1 MDSLMEIK
9 NWLEEFQKVYKII
22 DLYPHNIFSTDP
34 EKTLEKLK
42 SEDDYKDSKVWI
54 EIGTWSIEE
63 MTLILVF
70 CRDYS
75 GVSILSN
82 KDYDYTYYHYRYL
95 YGKTIKNYL
104 YKTSWDLLNDS
115 CNRGADVCNI
125 ALRINEDDFPK
136 FWKDFLE
143 FCSEWK
149 FMFQLSEDK
158 WFKINMT

>member
-1 MDSLMEIK
+1 MDNLMETK
-9 NWLEEFQKVYKII
+9 NWLEEFQKVYKIV

-42 SEDDYKDSKVWI
+42 LEDDYKDSKVWI

-70 CRDYS
+70 CRDYL

-82 KDYDYTYYHYRYL
+82 KDYNYTYYYYRYL
-95 YGKTIKNYL
+95 YERTAKDYL
-104 YKTSWDLLNDS
+104 YKTGEDLLNDS
-115 CNRGADVCNI
+115 YNRGADVCNI
-125 ALRINEDDFPK
+125 ALRIHEDNFLE
-136 FWKDFLE
+136 FWKDFLG

-149 FMFQLSEDK
+149 FIFQLSENK